1 MSMFLLSCVCDSI
14 ATKLLERECQS
25 PCGIHDA
32 STNLADAS
40 ITYILCCSVINVV
53 FICVAGFLLWKL
65 IDYIAKGIAG
75 WRKRSWELEDRKLK
89 LKSDLLDKK
98 LEILKDLCYET
109 KDKDAKKIIKGGDN
123 QDILNYIKELNS
135 VLILEQKEER

>member
-1 MSMFLLSCVCDSI
+1 MFLLSCVCDSI

-65 IDYIAKGIAG
+65 IDYFAKGIAG

>member
-1 MSMFLLSCVCDSI
+1 MSLFLLSCVQDLIVTEIAKKGCPSICD
-14 ATKLLERECQS
+14 
-25 PCGIHDA
+25 IHEA

-40 ITYILCCSVINVV
+40 IVYILCCSVIHVV
-53 FICVAGFLLWKL
+53 FICMGGFLLWKL

-75 WRKRSWELEDRKLK
+75 WRKRVWELEDKNFK
-89 LKSDLLDKK
+89 QKSNLLDKK

-123 QDILNYIKELNS
+123 QDVLNYIKELNS

>member
-25 PCGIHDA
+25 PCGIYDA